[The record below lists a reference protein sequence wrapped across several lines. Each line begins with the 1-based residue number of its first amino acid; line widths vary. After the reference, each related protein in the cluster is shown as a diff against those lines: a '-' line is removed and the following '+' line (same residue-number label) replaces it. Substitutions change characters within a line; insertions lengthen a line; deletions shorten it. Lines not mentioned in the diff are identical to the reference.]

1 MTNDNNKI
9 KVLVSPPDD
18 EPTATLAVAGH
29 LGRAARNNSA
39 ELEAD
44 AKTFDVDQ
52 FANGHIPDDESAAA
66 LKSVL
71 KDRVETINELQFE
84 VEQLRAKWNGL
95 DRELK
100 AREEIAA
107 NISDEFRVTRNQLKD
122 AERNLQEKTSTIE
135 LLQRTLS
142 EMTGREKHLLNEAGQ
157 QHDDADKELE
167 FFRHQITEQ
176 SGLLA
181 SNAHE
186 IRDVQEQ
193 IARTEKYADSLRLQL
208 QDQTSTTKD
217 AIGMQRRLEAAL
229 AETRGQTRDL
239 GEQLERELR
248 VSQELAKT
256 IIDLKEQFAEE
267 TRKIRFELGSAQE
280 TISSQES
287 MNEQLASDLTDNR
300 EFRQALESQLGEK
313 EIENEQSVQQLML
326 RLGQARQE
334 ADDYERKMRS
344 KDKAIAALMS
354 ELGNLNQADISSN
367 TTENTLHKIEGSRSD
382 RVDDGAGNGRAR
394 VARMLV
400 GNAGG
405 DDAGGRELRFPLF
418 KDRLTIGRTA
428 NNDIQLNVRYTSRR
442 HAVIATDKGQ
452 TRLIDWGSK
461 NGVFVNDKRVSE
473 KFLSSG
479 DIVKIGETEF
489 RYEERPKR

>member
-9 KVLVSPPDD
+9 NVLVSQPDD
-18 EPTATLAVAGH
+18 GPTATFAVAGQ
-29 LGRAARNNSA
+29 LRRTARYDGP

-52 FANGHIPDDESAAA
+52 FATGHLPDNNSVAELKSTIQERDES
-66 LKSVL
+66 
-71 KDRVETINELQFE
+71 INQLQFE

-107 NISDEFRVTRNQLKD
+107 NIGNEFDVTRNQLRDTEQQLQKQGAELESMLRTIAD
-122 AERNLQEKTSTIE
+122 ANDREQRRLIE
-135 LLQRTLS
+135 AEQQR
-142 EMTGREKHLLNEAGQ
+142 
-157 QHDDADKELE
+157 DDADKEIE
-167 FFRHQITEQ
+167 FFRHQIAEQ

-186 IRDVQEQ
+186 LRDVHEQ

-217 AIGMQRRLEAAL
+217 AVGMQRRLETAL
-229 AETRGQTRDL
+229 AETRGQIRDL

-248 VSQELAKT
+248 VGQELAKT
-256 IIDLKEQFAEE
+256 IIDLKERFAEE
-267 TRKIRFELGSAQE
+267 TRQIRFELGSAQE
-280 TISSQES
+280 TISSQETLS
-287 MNEQLASDLTDNR
+287 EQLASDLVDNR
-300 EFRQALESQLGEK
+300 EFRQALESQLSEK
-313 EIENEQSVQQLML
+313 EIENEKHTRQLML
-326 RLGQARQE
+326 RLGNARQE
-334 ADDYERKMRS
+334 ADDYERKMHS
-344 KDKAIAALMS
+344 KDKAIAALMG
-354 ELGNLNQADISSN
+354 ELANLNKAGNSS
-367 TTENTLHKIEGSRSD
+367 ENTLQKIEGSLSD
-382 RVDDGAGNGRAR
+382 SADNAAGSARVR

-405 DDAGGRELRFPLF
+405 GDDSRELRFPLF

-428 NNDIQLNVRYTSRR
+428 NNDIQLNVSYISRR
-442 HAVIATDKGQ
+442 HAVIATDKDQ

-461 NGVFVNDKRVSE
+461 NGVFVNEKRVSE
-473 KFLSSG
+473 KFLASG
-479 DIVKIGETEF
+479 DIVKIGESEF

>member
-1 MTNDNNKI
+1 MANDNNKI
-9 KVLVSPPDD
+9 NVLVSQPDD
-18 EPTATLAVAGH
+18 DATATLAVAGH
-29 LGRAARNNSA
+29 LGRTARYDSA

-44 AKTFDVDQ
+44 AKTFDVDR
-52 FANGHIPDDESAAA
+52 FANGHVPDDESAAA
-66 LKSVL
+66 LKSEL
-71 KDRVETINELQFE
+71 NNRVETINQLQFE
-84 VEQLRAKWNGL
+84 IEQLRAKWNGL

-107 NISDEFRVTRNQLKD
+107 NIGNEFRVTRNQLKD
-122 AERNLQEKTSTIE
+122 AERELQEKTSTIE
-135 LLQRTLS
+135 MLQRTLS
-142 EMTGREKHLLNEAGQ
+142 ETTEREKHLLRETEQ
-157 QHDDADKELE
+157 QRDDADKEIE
-167 FFRHQITEQ
+167 FFRHQIAEQ

-186 IRDVQEQ
+186 IRDVHEQ
-193 IARTEKYADSLRLQL
+193 IARTEKYADSLRMQL

-217 AIGMQRRLEAAL
+217 AVGMQRRLEAAL
-229 AETRGQTRDL
+229 AETRGQVRDM

-256 IIDLKEQFAEE
+256 IIDLKERFAEE
-267 TRKIRFELGSAQE
+267 ARQIRFELGSAQE
-280 TISSQES
+280 TISSQET
-287 MNEQLASDLTDNR
+287 MNQQLTSDLTDNR
-300 EFRQALESQLGEK
+300 DFRRALESQLGEK
-313 EIENEQSVQQLML
+313 EIENEKNVRQLML

-354 ELGNLNQADISSN
+354 ELSNLNNADVSGNSS
-367 TTENTLHKIEGSRSD
+367 ENTLHKIEGSRLDS
-382 RVDDGAGNGRAR
+382 VDDGARNGRVR

-400 GNAGG
+400 GNTGG
-405 DDAGGRELRFPLF
+405 NDDGRELRFPLF
-418 KDRLTIGRTA
+418 KDRLTIGRTV
-428 NNDIQLNVRYTSRR
+428 NNDIQLNVRYISRR
-442 HAVIATDKGQ
+442 HAVISTDKGQ

-473 KFLSSG
+473 KFLNSG
-479 DIVKIGETEF
+479 DVVKIGETEF

>member
-1 MTNDNNKI
+1 MANDNNNKI
-9 KVLVSPPDD
+9 NVLVSQPDD
-18 EPTATLAVAGH
+18 DPTATLAVAGH
-29 LGRAARNNSA
+29 LGRAARYDSA

-66 LKSVL
+66 LKSAL
-71 KDRVETINELQFE
+71 KNRVETINQLQFE
-84 VEQLRAKWNGL
+84 IEQLRAKWNGL

-100 AREEIAA
+100 AREVIAA
-107 NISDEFRVTRNQLKD
+107 KFSEEFRLTRSQLKE
-122 AERNLQEKTSTIE
+122 AERDLQEKTSTIE

-142 EMTGREKHLLNEAGQ
+142 ETNEREKQLLNEADQ
-157 QHDDADKELE
+157 QRDDADKEIE
-167 FFRHQITEQ
+167 FFRHQIAEQ

-186 IRDVQEQ
+186 TRDVHEQ
-193 IARTEKYADSLRLQL
+193 IARTEKYADSIRLQL

-217 AIGMQRRLEAAL
+217 AVSMQRRLEAAL
-229 AETRGQTRDL
+229 AETRGQIRDL

-280 TISSQES
+280 TISSQET

-313 EIENEQSVQQLML
+313 EIESEKNVRQLML

-354 ELGNLNQADISSN
+354 ELANLNKADSSSN
-367 TTENTLHKIEGSRSD
+367 STENTLFKIEGSRSD
-382 RVDDGAGNGRAR
+382 NVDDSAGNGRAR

-400 GNAGG
+400 CHAGG
-405 DDAGGRELRFPLF
+405 DDGGRELRFPLF
-418 KDRLTIGRTA
+418 KDRLTIGRTG
-428 NNDIQLNVRYTSRR
+428 NNDIQLNVRYISRR

-479 DIVKIGETEF
+479 DVVKIGEKEF
-489 RYEERPKR
+489 RYEERPKG

>member
-9 KVLVSPPDD
+9 NVLVSQPDD
-18 EPTATLAVAGH
+18 ETTATFAVARH
-29 LGRAARNNSA
+29 LRRTAQNGDA

-44 AKTFDVDQ
+44 AKTFDVDK
-52 FANGHIPDDESAAA
+52 FATGHIPDSESVA
-66 LKSVL
+66 VL
-71 KDRVETINELQFE
+71 KETLAERSETINQQQYEI
-84 VEQLRAKWNGL
+84 EQLRAKWNGL
-95 DRELK
+95 NRELE

-107 NISDEFRVTRNQLKD
+107 NIGDEFSATRKLLRDTEQELQKQNDKVESMRCDMEDASESGKRLLKE
-122 AERNLQEKTSTIE
+122 AEQ
-135 LLQRTLS
+135 QR
-142 EMTGREKHLLNEAGQ
+142 
-157 QHDDADKELE
+157 DDADKEIE
-167 FFRHQITEQ
+167 FFRHQIAEQ

-186 IRDVQEQ
+186 IRDVHEQ

-217 AIGMQRRLEAAL
+217 AVGMQRRLEAAL
-229 AETRGQTRDL
+229 AETRGQVRDT

-248 VSQELAKT
+248 VSQELART

-267 TRKIRFELGSAQE
+267 TRQIRFELGAAQE
-280 TISSQES
+280 TISTQET
-287 MNEQLASDLTDNR
+287 MNGELASDLIDNR

-313 EIENEQSVQQLML
+313 EIENEKHTRHLML
-326 RLGQARQE
+326 RLGTARQE
-334 ADDYERKMRS
+334 ADEFERKMRS

-354 ELGNLNQADISSN
+354 ELANLNKPAESN
-367 TTENTLHKIEGSRSD
+367 GNTLTGIEGSRPD
-382 RVDDGAGNGRAR
+382 NTDDATYNGRAR

-400 GNAGG
+400 SNASKN
-405 DDAGGRELRFPLF
+405 DDGRELRFPLF

-428 NNDIQLNVRYTSRR
+428 NNDIQLNVRYISRR

-473 KFLSSG
+473 KFLASG
-479 DIVKIGETEF
+479 DIVKVGETEF

>member
-1 MTNDNNKI
+1 MANDNNKI
-9 KVLVSPPDD
+9 NVLVSQPDD
-18 EPTATLAVAGH
+18 DTAATLAAGGH
-29 LGRAARNNSA
+29 LGRAARNDSA

-52 FANGHIPDDESAAA
+52 FANGHMQDDESVTA
-66 LKSVL
+66 LKSAL
-71 KDRVETINELQFE
+71 EDRAETINQLQFE
-84 VEQLRAKWNGL
+84 IEQLRAKWNGL

-107 NISDEFRVTRNQLKD
+107 NISDEIRVSRNQLKD
-122 AERNLQEKTSTIE
+122 TERDLLEKNSTIE
-135 LLQRTLS
+135 SMQRTLS
-142 EMTGREKHLLNEAGQ
+142 ETNEREKRLLKEADQ
-157 QHDDADKELE
+157 QRDDADKEIE
-167 FFRHQITEQ
+167 FFRHQINEQ

-181 SNAHE
+181 SNTHE
-186 IRDVQEQ
+186 IRDVHEQ

-208 QDQTSTTKD
+208 QDHTSTTKD
-217 AIGMQRRLEAAL
+217 AVGMQRRLEAAL
-229 AETRGQTRDL
+229 AETRGQIREL

-256 IIDLKEQFAEE
+256 IINLKEQFAEE
-267 TRKIRFELGSAQE
+267 TRKIRFELGAAQE
-280 TISSQES
+280 TISSQETVT
-287 MNEQLASDLTDNR
+287 EQLSSDLTDNR

-313 EIENEQSVQQLML
+313 EIENEKNVRQLML

-354 ELGNLNQADISSN
+354 ELANLNNADTNSN
-367 TTENTLHKIEGSRSD
+367 GAENMLHKIEGSRSD
-382 RVDDGAGNGRAR
+382 SKDDAANTGRVR

-400 GNAGG
+400 GNAGRG
-405 DDAGGRELRFPLF
+405 DDGRELRFPLF
-418 KDRLTIGRTA
+418 KDRLTIGRTT
-428 NNDIQLNVRYTSRR
+428 NNDIQLNVRYISRR

-461 NGVFVNDKRVSE
+461 NGVFVNDKRITE

-479 DIVKIGETEF
+479 DVVTIGETEF

>member
-1 MTNDNNKI
+1 MANDNNKI
-9 KVLVSPPDD
+9 NVLVSQADD
-18 EPTATLAVAGH
+18 DPTATFAVAGH
-29 LGRAARNNSA
+29 PGRADRHDGA

-44 AKTFDVDQ
+44 AKTFDVDK
-52 FANGHIPDDESAAA
+52 FANGHIPDVESVAD
-66 LKSVL
+66 LKSAL
-71 KDRVETINELQFE
+71 EGRVDTINQLQFE
-84 VEQLRAKWNGL
+84 IEQLRAKCNGL

-107 NISDEFRVTRNQLKD
+107 NIGDEFRVTRTQLRD
-122 AERNLQEKTSTIE
+122 SERDRQEKKSTIE
-135 LLQRTLS
+135 LMQRTLS
-142 EMTGREKHLLNEAGQ
+142 ETNEREKHLLNEADQ
-157 QHDDADKELE
+157 QRDDADKEIE
-167 FFRHQITEQ
+167 FFRHQIAEQ
-176 SGLLA
+176 TGLLA
-181 SNAHE
+181 SNSHE

-193 IARTEKYADSLRLQL
+193 ITRTEKHADALRMQL

-217 AIGMQRRLEAAL
+217 AVGMQRRLEAAL
-229 AETRGQTRDL
+229 AETRGQIRGL

-248 VSQELAKT
+248 VSQELART

-280 TISSQES
+280 TISGHET
-287 MNEQLASDLTDNR
+287 MNEQLASDLSDNR

-313 EIENEQSVQQLML
+313 EVEHEKNVQQLML

-334 ADDYERKMRS
+334 ADDYERKMHG

-354 ELGNLNQADISSN
+354 ELANLNKADTNSN
-367 TTENTLHKIEGSRSD
+367 STENTLHKIEGSRSD
-382 RVDDGAGNGRAR
+382 GTDDATNNGRAR

-400 GNAGG
+400 GNADG
-405 DDAGGRELRFPLF
+405 DDGGRELRFPLF

-428 NNDIQLNVRYTSRR
+428 NNDIQLNVRYISRR

-461 NGVFVNDKRVSE
+461 NGVFVNDKRVTE

-479 DIVKIGETEF
+479 DIVKIGESEF
-489 RYEERPKR
+489 RYEERTKR

>member
-1 MTNDNNKI
+1 MANDNNKI
-9 KVLVSPPDD
+9 KVLVSQPDD

-29 LGRAARNNSA
+29 LGRAARYDSA

-66 LKSVL
+66 LKSAL
-71 KDRVETINELQFE
+71 KDRVETINQLQFDI
-84 VEQLRAKWNGL
+84 EQLRAKWNGL

-142 EMTGREKHLLNEAGQ
+142 EKTEGEKRLLNEAGQ
-157 QHDDADKELE
+157 QRDDTGKEIE
-167 FFRHQITEQ
+167 FFRHQVAEQ

-186 IRDVQEQ
+186 IRDVHEQ

-217 AIGMQRRLEAAL
+217 AVGMQRRLEAAL

-256 IIDLKEQFAEE
+256 IIDLKEQFTDE

-280 TISSQES
+280 TISSQET

-313 EIENEQSVQQLML
+313 EIENEKSVQQLML

-354 ELGNLNQADISSN
+354 ELSNLNQADISSN

-382 RVDDGAGNGRAR
+382 SVDDGAGNGRGR

-405 DDAGGRELRFPLF
+405 DDGGGRELRFPLF